1 MSSNLDSAT
10 TIITFSGLVP
20 GGSTTAYT
28 ERGYTLYGDNIYTGV
43 HNGIKGAFP
52 SDSTSVFT
60 LRKADGA
67 DFTLVSA
74 MLMTINDEVGPQT
87 IIFTGN
93 LADGGTATYGVTTPA
108 TLREYS
114 TYAFPGNFAKVASV
128 VWTPRFMVM
137 TNIYVV
143 SSAR

>member
-28 ERGYTLYGDNIYTGV
+28 ERGYTLYGNNIDTGV
-43 HNGIKGAFP
+43 YNGIKGAFP

-87 IIFTGN
+87 IHFHWESCRWWYRN
-93 LADGGTATYGVTTPA
+93 VWCDD
-108 TLREYS
+108 
-114 TYAFPGNFAKVASV
+114 PGHVA
-128 VWTPRFMVM
+128 
-137 TNIYVV
+137 
-143 SSAR
+143 